1 MEYIDSKYFSYAD
14 PDDPFLKRLIIRS
27 IEYISGQPEL
37 YKLYNEYQRS
47 PELYK
52 NFWEGSI
59 KKLNL
64 NVDYSQEA
72 LKKIPKEGPL
82 VVVANHPFGVLDGL
96 VICWLMSLVRDDFK
110 VLTHSLLLRAP
121 ETKGYL
127 LPVDFALTKQ
137 AVVTNLETRKLS
149 RKFLSDGGSMVIFP
163 SGCVSTKMKISEKTA
178 FDCEWKV
185 FTSRLIKQSDATI
198 VPIYFQG
205 QNSQLF
211 HLASRFGLLFRSAL
225 LFKEVRDRMG
235 TDVPVTIGDPLNL
248 RDFKENISNQ
258 DLIKSLRTLT
268 YSLDPNLPPDPPI
281 GMEL

>member
-127 LPVDFALTKQ
+127 LPVDFSLTKQ

-149 RKFLSDGGSMVIFP
+149 REFLSDGGSMVIFP
-163 SGCVSTKMKISEKTA
+163 SGCVSTKMKMSEKIA

>member
-137 AVVTNLETRKLS
+137 AVVTNIETRKLS

-163 SGCVSTKMKISEKTA
+163 SGCVSTKMKMSEKIA

>member
-14 PDDPFLKRLIIRS
+14 PDDPYLKRLIIRT
-27 IEYISGQPEL
+27 IESLSGQPEL

-47 PELYK
+47 PELYT
-52 NFWEGSI
+52 NFWEGSV

-64 NVDYSQEA
+64 NVNFSEQA
-72 LKKIPKEGPL
+72 LKQIPKEGPL

-121 ETKGYL
+121 ETKRYL
-127 LPVDFALTKQ
+127 LPVDFALTKE
-137 AVVTNLETRKLS
+137 AVKTNLETRKLS
-149 RKFLSDGGSMVIFP
+149 REFLSSGGSIVIFP
-163 SGCVSTKMKISEKTA
+163 SGCVSTKMKMNEKIA

-185 FTSRLIKQSDATI
+185 FTSRLIKQTDATI

-205 QNSQLF
+205 QNSELF
-211 HLASRFGLLFRSAL
+211 HLASRFGLMLRSAL
-225 LFKEVRDRMG
+225 LFREVKRRMG
-235 TDVPVTIGDPLNL
+235 TDVPVTIGNPLKL
-248 RDFKENISNQ
+248 QDFDENISNQ
-258 DLIKSLRTLT
+258 DLVKNLRTLT
-268 YSLDPNLPPDPPI
+268 YSLDPDLPPDPPL

>member
-64 NVDYSQEA
+64 NVNYSEEA

-127 LPVDFALTKQ
+127 PPVDFALTKQ

-149 RKFLSDGGSMVIFP
+149 REFLSDGGSMVIFP
-163 SGCVSTKMKISEKTA
+163 SGCVSTKMKMGEKIA

-225 LFKEVRDRMG
+225 LFKEVRSRMG

-258 DLIKSLRTLT
+258 ELIKSLRTLT

>member
-1 MEYIDSKYFSYAD
+1 M
-14 PDDPFLKRLIIRS
+14 
-27 IEYISGQPEL
+27 
-37 YKLYNEYQRS
+37 
-47 PELYK
+47 
-52 NFWEGSI
+52 
-59 KKLNL
+59 
-64 NVDYSQEA
+64 
-72 LKKIPKEGPL
+72 
-82 VVVANHPFGVLDGL
+82 VANHPFGVLDGL

-149 RKFLSDGGSMVIFP
+149 REFLSDGGSMVIFP
-163 SGCVSTKMKISEKTA
+163 SGCVSTKMKMSEKIA

-225 LFKEVRDRMG
+225 LFKEVRSRMG

-258 DLIKSLRTLT
+258 ELIKSLRTLT
-268 YSLDPNLPPDPPI
+268 YSLDPYNYQSHL
-281 GMEL
+281 

>member
-72 LKKIPKEGPL
+72 LKKIPKKGPL

-163 SGCVSTKMKISEKTA
+163 SGCVSTKMKMSEKIA

>member
-163 SGCVSTKMKISEKTA
+163 SGCVSTKMKMSEKIA

>member
-163 SGCVSTKMKISEKTA
+163 SGCVSTKMKMSEKIA

-225 LFKEVRDRMG
+225 LFKEVRSRMG

-258 DLIKSLRTLT
+258 ELIKSLRTLT

>member
-64 NVDYSQEA
+64 NINYSEEA

-163 SGCVSTKMKISEKTA
+163 SGCVSTKMKMSEKIA

-225 LFKEVRDRMG
+225 LFKEVRSRMG

-248 RDFKENISNQ
+248 SDFKENISNQ
-258 DLIKSLRTLT
+258 ELIKSLRTLT

>member
-14 PDDPFLKRLIIRS
+14 PDDPYLKRLIIRT
-27 IEYISGQPEL
+27 IESLSGQPEL

-47 PELYK
+47 PELYT
-52 NFWEGSI
+52 NFWEGSV

-64 NVDYSQEA
+64 NVNFSEQA
-72 LKKIPKEGPL
+72 LKQIPKEGPL

-121 ETKGYL
+121 ETKRYL
-127 LPVDFALTKQ
+127 LPVDFALTKE
-137 AVVTNLETRKLS
+137 AVKTNLETRKLS
-149 RKFLSDGGSMVIFP
+149 REFLSSGGSIVIFP
-163 SGCVSTKMKISEKTA
+163 SGCVSTKMKMNKKIA

-185 FTSRLIKQSDATI
+185 FTSRLIKLTDATI

-205 QNSQLF
+205 QNSELF
-211 HLASRFGLLFRSAL
+211 HLASRFGLMLRSAL
-225 LFKEVRDRMG
+225 LFREVKRRMG
-235 TDVPVTIGDPLNL
+235 TDVPVTIGNPLKL
-248 RDFKENISNQ
+248 QDFDENISNQ
-258 DLIKSLRTLT
+258 DLVKNLRTLT
-268 YSLDPNLPPDPPI
+268 YSLDPDLPTDPPL

>member
-64 NVDYSQEA
+64 NVNYSEEA

-163 SGCVSTKMKISEKTA
+163 SGCVSTKMKMSEKIA

-225 LFKEVRDRMG
+225 LFKEVRSRMG

-248 RDFKENISNQ
+248 SDFKENISNQ
-258 DLIKSLRTLT
+258 ELIKSLRTLT

>member
-64 NVDYSQEA
+64 NVNYSEEA

-149 RKFLSDGGSMVIFP
+149 REFLSDGGSMVIFP

-225 LFKEVRDRMG
+225 LFKEVRSRMG

-258 DLIKSLRTLT
+258 ELIKSLRTLT
-268 YSLDPNLPPDPPI
+268 YSLDPNLPLDPPI

>member
-14 PDDPFLKRLIIRS
+14 PDDPYLKRLIIRT
-27 IEYISGQPEL
+27 IESLSGQPEL

-47 PELYK
+47 PELYR
-52 NFWEGSI
+52 NFWEGSV

-64 NVDYSQEA
+64 NVNFSEEA
-72 LKKIPKEGPL
+72 LKQIPKEGPL

-110 VLTHSLLLRAP
+110 VLTHALLLRAP

-127 LPVDFALTKQ
+127 LPVDFALTKE
-137 AVVTNLETRKLS
+137 AVKTNLETRKLS
-149 RKFLSDGGSMVIFP
+149 REFLSNGGSIVILP
-163 SGCVSTKMKISEKTA
+163 SGCVSTKMKMNEKIA

-185 FTSRLIKQSDATI
+185 FTSRLIKQTDATI

-205 QNSQLF
+205 QNSELF
-211 HLASRFGLLFRSAL
+211 HLASRFGLMLRSAL
-225 LFKEVRDRMG
+225 LFREVRRRMG
-235 TDVPVTIGDPLNL
+235 SEVPVTIGKPLKL
-248 RDFKENISNQ
+248 KDFKENISNQ
-258 DLIKSLRTLT
+258 DLAKSLRTLT
-268 YSLDPNLPPDPPI
+268 YSLDPNLPPDPPL

>member
-64 NVDYSQEA
+64 NVNYSEEA

-149 RKFLSDGGSMVIFP
+149 REFLSDGGSMVIFP
-163 SGCVSTKMKISEKTA
+163 SGCVSTKMKMSEEIA

-225 LFKEVRDRMG
+225 LFKEVRSRMG

-258 DLIKSLRTLT
+258 ELIKSLRTLT
-268 YSLDPNLPPDPPI
+268 YSLDPNLPPI
-281 GMEL
+281 I

>member
-14 PDDPFLKRLIIRS
+14 PDDPYLKRLIIRT
-27 IEYISGQPEL
+27 IESLSGQPEL

-47 PELYK
+47 PELYT
-52 NFWEGSI
+52 NFWEGSV

-64 NVDYSQEA
+64 NVNFSEQA
-72 LKKIPKEGPL
+72 LKQIPKEGPL

-121 ETKGYL
+121 ETKRYL
-127 LPVDFALTKQ
+127 LPVDFALTKE
-137 AVVTNLETRKLS
+137 AVKTNLETRKLS
-149 RKFLSDGGSMVIFP
+149 REFLSSGGSIVIFP
-163 SGCVSTKMKISEKTA
+163 SGCVSTKMKMNEKIA

-185 FTSRLIKQSDATI
+185 FTSRLIKLTDATI

-205 QNSQLF
+205 QNSELF
-211 HLASRFGLLFRSAL
+211 HLASRFGLMLRSAL
-225 LFKEVRDRMG
+225 LFREVKRRMG
-235 TDVPVTIGDPLNL
+235 TDVPVTIGNPLKL
-248 RDFKENISNQ
+248 QDFDENISNQ
-258 DLIKSLRTLT
+258 DLVKNLRTLT
-268 YSLDPNLPPDPPI
+268 YSLDPDLPTDPPL

>member
-1 MEYIDSKYFSYAD
+1 MDYIDSKYFSYAD
-14 PDDPFLKRLIIRS
+14 PDDPYLKRLIIRT
-27 IEYISGQPEL
+27 IESLSGQPEL

-47 PELYK
+47 PELYR
-52 NFWEGSI
+52 NFWEGSV

-64 NVDYSQEA
+64 NVNFSEEA
-72 LKKIPKEGPL
+72 LKQIPKEGPL

-127 LPVDFALTKQ
+127 LPVDFALTKE
-137 AVVTNLETRKLS
+137 AVKTNLETRKLS
-149 RKFLSDGGSMVIFP
+149 REFLSSGGSIVIFP
-163 SGCVSTKMKISEKTA
+163 SGCVSTKMKMIEKIA

-185 FTSRLIKQSDATI
+185 FTSRLIKQTDATI

-205 QNSQLF
+205 QNSELF
-211 HLASRFGLLFRSAL
+211 HLASRFGLMLRSAL
-225 LFKEVRDRMG
+225 LFREVRRRMG
-235 TDVPVTIGDPLNL
+235 TEVPVTIGKPLKL
-248 RDFKENISNQ
+248 KDFEENISNQ
-258 DLIKSLRTLT
+258 DLVNSLRTLT

>member
-149 RKFLSDGGSMVIFP
+149 REFLSDGGSMVIFP
-163 SGCVSTKMKISEKTA
+163 SGCVSTKMKMSEKIA

-225 LFKEVRDRMG
+225 LFKEVRSRMG

-258 DLIKSLRTLT
+258 ELIKSLRTLT